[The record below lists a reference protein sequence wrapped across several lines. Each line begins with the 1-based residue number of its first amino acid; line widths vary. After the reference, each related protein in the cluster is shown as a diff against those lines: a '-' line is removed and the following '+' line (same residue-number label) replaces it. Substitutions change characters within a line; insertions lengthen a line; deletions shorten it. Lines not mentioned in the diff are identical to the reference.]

1 MRLAARLLPAIIANV
16 RPLNHQLAACF
27 ALESYANDR
36 KSALTNT
43 NGREVVMKT
52 PLLTVLIVIAL
63 SVATTVT
70 VKKACKTGR
79 HAWCVPASTWHHAK
93 ARAPV

>member
-1 MRLAARLLPAIIANV
+1 
-16 RPLNHQLAACF
+16 
-27 ALESYANDR
+27 
-36 KSALTNT
+36 
-43 NGREVVMKT
+43 MKT

-70 VKKACKTGR
+70 VKKACKTGH

-93 ARAPV
+93 GRAPV